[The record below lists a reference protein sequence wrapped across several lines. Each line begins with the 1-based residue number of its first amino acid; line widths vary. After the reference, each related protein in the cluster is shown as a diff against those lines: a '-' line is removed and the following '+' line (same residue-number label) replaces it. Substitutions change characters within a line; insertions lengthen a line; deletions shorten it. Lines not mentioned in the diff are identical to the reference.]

1 MASIKRRAAAMKETE
16 HKRHRLADLL
26 LVLLAALFC
35 WCALQGT
42 LDLNPQGIGM
52 DSDLQNYAQIMEAG
66 ECPTAF
72 ARDPVASFFPQDPGV
87 PNLLTALAGLLPDG
101 DNAATDMLRV
111 GALGVFLHFLAYYI
125 LGRCLFR
132 SPSLAALL
140 SILMSIAVHWSF
152 GTFWGSMRSDP
163 VPRIFYADLWP
174 FLLLLACAAVKRPSL
189 QPVVMFLSG
198 CAMLVHTVSALMG
211 GAMFFMAFFLL
222 WRDRGLWRHAGLS
235 LLNLLSFAVPVVIYL
250 KVFLADT
257 PAPPA
262 EYTGL
267 FAEVRA
273 LRYSKD
279 WHDVW
284 QSLADILR
292 YYTFPVPLFP
302 AAAVAAAILFKKRQ
316 QLAGPVRTLLRLMP
330 GMVLGIAGG
339 CVLCALEMWLAR
351 HLGRQNMSQE
361 ILRGT
366 RFLVPLSWLLLTC
379 LLSLYWQGVAP
390 LLRRGIVVL
399 LAVVLLSLG
408 QGKQVVAAR
417 HALADVTGLS
427 WLDTQE
433 ARQIKVRSLRL
444 QDALRALRAQAGPEE
459 LVFADGDCMAVR
471 FAARMPM
478 LPVHKDGNVIY
489 YAGDPVLAG
498 RWLAMQRCMAAD
510 GAGYMDVWRTE
521 QAALLLTR
529 HVEHKAQLLRYG
541 SLLFENEDWL
551 LLRRSLSPAA
561 DGKAQ
566 TMRSGHAD

>member
-1 MASIKRRAAAMKETE
+1 MKDIEYGS
-16 HKRHRLADLL
+16 HRIADLV

-66 ECPTAF
+66 EYPAAF
-72 ARDPVASFFPQDPGV
+72 ARDPVAPFFPQDPGV
-87 PNLLTALAGLLPDG
+87 PNLLTALAGLFPGG
-101 DNAATDMLRV
+101 DNAATDMLRM
-111 GALGVFLHFLAYYI
+111 GALGVFWHFLAYYI

-140 SILMSIAVHWSF
+140 TLLMCIAVHWAF

-174 FLLLLACAAVKRPSL
+174 FLLLLACAAVKRPVL

-222 WRDRGLWRHAGLS
+222 WRDRGLWRHAGLC
-235 LLNLLSFAVPVVIYL
+235 LLNLLSFTLPVAIYIKL
-250 KVFLADT
+250 FLADT
-257 PAPPA
+257 PAPA
-262 EYTGL
+262 AGFAGL

-273 LRYSKD
+273 VRYSKD

-292 YYTFPVPLFP
+292 YYTVLVPIFP
-302 AAAVAAAILFKKRQ
+302 AAAVAAVLLFRKRQ
-316 QLAGPVRTLLRLMP
+316 QLAGPVRTLVRLMP

-379 LLSLYWQGVAP
+379 LLSLYWQGIAP
-390 LLRRGIVVL
+390 LLRRGFVVLLVVVL
-399 LAVVLLSLG
+399 LALG

-417 HALADVTGLS
+417 HALAEVTGMG
-427 WLDTQE
+427 WLDTEE
-433 ARQIKVRSLRL
+433 ARQIKARSLRL
-444 QDALRALRAQAGPEE
+444 QDALQALRAQAGPDET
-459 LVFADGDCMAVR
+459 VFTDGDCMAVR

-478 LPVHKDGNVIY
+478 LPVHKDGNIIY
-489 YAGDPVLAG
+489 YAADPDMAR
-498 RWLAMQRCMAAD
+498 RWLAMQRRMAA
-510 GAGYMDVWRTE
+510 GATGYMDIWRTE
-521 QAALLLTR
+521 QATLLLTR
-529 HVEHKAQLLRYG
+529 HVEHKAQLLRHG

-551 LLRRSLSPAA
+551 LLRRSLPVSA
-561 DGKAQ
+561 DGGAQ
-566 TMRSGHAD
+566 ATRSGHAD

>member
-1 MASIKRRAAAMKETE
+1 MKDIECG
-16 HKRHRLADLL
+16 KYRLTDLA
-26 LVLLAALFC
+26 VILLAALFC

-42 LDLNPQGIGM
+42 LELNPQGIGM
-52 DSDLQNYAQIMEAG
+52 DSDLQNYAQIMEAA
-66 ECPTAF
+66 EYPAAF
-72 ARDPVASFFPQDPGV
+72 ALDPVASYFPRDPGV
-87 PNLLTALAGLLPDG
+87 PNLLTDLAGLFPGG
-101 DNAATDMLRV
+101 DNAAVDMLRV
-111 GALGVFLHFLAYYI
+111 GSLGVFLHFLAYYI

-132 SPSLAALL
+132 SPFLAVLL
-140 SILMSIAVHWSF
+140 SILMGIAVHWAF

-174 FLLLLACAAVKRPSL
+174 FLLLLACAAVKRPLL
-189 QPVVMFLSG
+189 QPVVMLLSG

-222 WRDRGLWRHAGLS
+222 WQGRRPWRHAGLS
-235 LLNLLSFAVPVVIYL
+235 LLNLLSFAIPVAIYL
-250 KVFLADT
+250 RVFLADT
-257 PAPPA
+257 PAPPV
-262 EYTGL
+262 EYGGL

-284 QSLADILR
+284 QSLADIVR
-292 YYTFPVPLFP
+292 YYIFPVPLFP
-302 AAAVAAAILFKKRQ
+302 AAAVSAVVLFKKRQ

-379 LLSLYWQGVAP
+379 LFSLYWQGIAP
-390 LLRRGIVVL
+390 LLRRGFVVL

-417 HALADVTGLS
+417 HALADMTGMS
-427 WLDTQE
+427 WLDTAE
-433 ARQIKVRSLRL
+433 ARQLKVRSLRL

-459 LVFADGDCMAVR
+459 IVFTDGNCMAVR
-471 FAARMPM
+471 FAARMPL

-489 YAGDPVLAG
+489 YAGDPVLAR
-498 RWLAMQRCMAAD
+498 RWLAMQQCMAAD
-510 GAGYMDVWRTE
+510 AGGYMDIWRTE

-551 LLRRSLSPAA
+551 LLRRSPVSTD
-561 DGKAQ
+561 DGAQ
-566 TMRSGHAD
+566 ATRRGHAD

>member
-1 MASIKRRAAAMKETE
+1 MASIKRRAATMKETE

-66 ECPTAF
+66 ECPAAF

-174 FLLLLACAAVKRPSL
+174 FLLLPACAAVKRPSL

-284 QSLADILR
+284 QSLADILC

-366 RFLVPLSWLLLTC
+366 RFWVPLSWLLLTC
-379 LLSLYWQGVAP
+379 LLSLYWQGLAP
-390 LLRRGIVVL
+390 LLRRGIVIL

-417 HALADVTGLS
+417 HALADMTGLG
-427 WLDTQE
+427 WLDTEE
-433 ARQIKVRSLRL
+433 ARQIKAHSLGLR
-444 QDALRALRAQAGPEE
+444 DALQALRAQAGPEE
-459 LVFADGDCMAVR
+459 LVFTDGDCMAVR

-489 YAGDPVLAG
+489 YAADPDMAR
-498 RWLAMQRCMAAD
+498 RWLAMQHRMAAD
-510 GAGYMDVWRTE
+510 ATGYMEVWRTE

-529 HVEHKAQLLRYG
+529 HVEHKALLLRYG
-541 SLLFENEDWL
+541 ALLFENEGWL
-551 LLRRSLSPAA
+551 LLRRSPVAA
-561 DGKAQ
+561 DADAQ
-566 TMRSGHAD
+566 VTRSGYAD

>member
-26 LVLLAALFC
+26 LVLLAVLFC

-66 ECPTAF
+66 ECPAAF

-132 SPSLAALL
+132 SPSLAVLL

-222 WRDRGLWRHAGLS
+222 WRDKGLWRHAGLS

-262 EYTGL
+262 EYAGL

-284 QSLADILR
+284 QSLADISR

-390 LLRRGIVVL
+390 LLRRGIVIL

-417 HALADVTGLS
+417 HALADMTGLG
-427 WLDTQE
+427 WLDTEE
-433 ARQIKVRSLRL
+433 ARQIKTHSLGLR
-444 QDALRALRAQAGPEE
+444 DALQALRAQAGPEE
-459 LVFADGDCMAVR
+459 LVFTDGDCMAVR

-489 YAGDPVLAG
+489 YAADPDMAR
-498 RWLAMQRCMAAD
+498 RWLAMQHRMAAD
-510 GAGYMDVWRTE
+510 ATGYMEVWRTE

-529 HVEHKAQLLRYG
+529 HVEHKALLLRYG
-541 SLLFENEDWL
+541 ALLFENEDWL
-551 LLRRSLSPAA
+551 LLRRYS
-561 DGKAQ
+561 K
-566 TMRSGHAD
+566 

>member
-1 MASIKRRAAAMKETE
+1 MKDTASKTYRST
-16 HKRHRLADLL
+16 DLV
-26 LVLLAALFC
+26 LVLLAGLFC

-42 LDLNPQGIGM
+42 LDLNPRGIGM
-52 DSDLQNYAQIMEAG
+52 DSDLQNYAQILEAA
-66 ECPTAF
+66 ECPAAF
-72 ARDPVASFFPQDPGV
+72 ALDPVAPFFPQDPGV
-87 PNLLTALAGLLPDG
+87 PNLLTALAGLFPGG

-111 GALGVFLHFLAYYI
+111 GALGVFLHFLAYYV

-140 SILMSIAVHWSF
+140 SILMGIAVHWSF

-174 FLLLLACAAVKRPSL
+174 FLLLLACAAVKRPLL
-189 QPVVMFLSG
+189 QPVTMFLAG

-222 WRDRGLWRHAGLS
+222 WQGRGLWRHAGLS
-235 LLNLLSFAVPVVIYL
+235 LLNLLSFAVPVGIYGVL
-250 KVFLADT
+250 FLSDT

-262 EYTGL
+262 EHAGL
-267 FAEVRA
+267 FAGVRA

-292 YYTFPVPLFP
+292 YYTFVIPIFP
-302 AAAVAAAILFKKRQ
+302 AAAAAAVVLFRKRQ

-339 CVLCALEMWLAR
+339 CVLCALEMWLVR

-379 LLSLYWQGVAP
+379 LLSLYWRRAAP
-390 LLRRGIVVL
+390 LLRRGLVVL
-399 LAVVLLSLG
+399 LVLVLLALG

-417 HALADVTGLS
+417 HALADATGMS
-427 WLDTQE
+427 WLDTEE
-433 ARQIKVRSLRL
+433 ARQIRARSLRL
-444 QDALRALRAQAGPEE
+444 QEALQALRAQAGPDEI
-459 LVFADGDCMAVR
+459 VFSDGDCMAVR
-471 FAARMPM
+471 FVARMPM
-478 LPVHKDGNVIY
+478 LPVHKDGNIIY
-489 YAGDPVLAG
+489 YAGDPALAR
-498 RWLAMQRCMAAD
+498 RWLAMQRRMAAD
-510 GAGYMDVWRTE
+510 AAGYVEVWRTG

-529 HVEHKAQLLRYG
+529 HVEHKAQLLRHG

-551 LLRRSLSPAA
+551 LLRRSPSAAA
-561 DGKAQ
+561 DGDAQ
-566 TMRSGHAD
+566 ATRSGHAD

>member
-1 MASIKRRAAAMKETE
+1 MKETE

-66 ECPTAF
+66 ECPAAF
-72 ARDPVASFFPQDPGV
+72 ARDPVAFFFPQDPGV

-174 FLLLLACAAVKRPSL
+174 FLLLPACAAVKRPSL

-262 EYTGL
+262 E
-267 FAEVRA
+267 
-273 LRYSKD
+273 
-279 WHDVW
+279 
-284 QSLADILR
+284 
-292 YYTFPVPLFP
+292 
-302 AAAVAAAILFKKRQ
+302 
-316 QLAGPVRTLLRLMP
+316 
-330 GMVLGIAGG
+330 
-339 CVLCALEMWLAR
+339 
-351 HLGRQNMSQE
+351 
-361 ILRGT
+361 
-366 RFLVPLSWLLLTC
+366 
-379 LLSLYWQGVAP
+379 
-390 LLRRGIVVL
+390 
-399 LAVVLLSLG
+399 
-408 QGKQVVAAR
+408 
-417 HALADVTGLS
+417 
-427 WLDTQE
+427 
-433 ARQIKVRSLRL
+433 
-444 QDALRALRAQAGPEE
+444 
-459 LVFADGDCMAVR
+459 
-471 FAARMPM
+471 
-478 LPVHKDGNVIY
+478 
-489 YAGDPVLAG
+489 
-498 RWLAMQRCMAAD
+498 
-510 GAGYMDVWRTE
+510 
-521 QAALLLTR
+521 
-529 HVEHKAQLLRYG
+529 
-541 SLLFENEDWL
+541 
-551 LLRRSLSPAA
+551 
-561 DGKAQ
+561 
-566 TMRSGHAD
+566 

>member
-1 MASIKRRAAAMKETE
+1 MKETE

-26 LVLLAALFC
+26 LVLLAVLFC

-66 ECPTAF
+66 EYPAAF

-262 EYTGL
+262 EYAGL

-316 QLAGPVRTLLRLMP
+316 QLAGPVSTLLRLMP

-379 LLSLYWQGVAP
+379 LLSLYWQGLAP
-390 LLRRGIVVL
+390 LLRRGIVIL

-417 HALADVTGLS
+417 HALADMTGLG
-427 WLDTQE
+427 WLDTEE
-433 ARQIKVRSLRL
+433 ARQIKAHSLGLR
-444 QDALRALRAQAGPEE
+444 DALQALRAQAGPEE
-459 LVFADGDCMAVR
+459 LVFTDGDCMAVR

-489 YAGDPVLAG
+489 YAADPDMAR
-498 RWLAMQRCMAAD
+498 RWLAMQHRMAAD
-510 GAGYMDVWRTE
+510 VTGYMEVWRTE

-529 HVEHKAQLLRYG
+529 HVEHKALLLRYG
-541 SLLFENEDWL
+541 ALLFENEDWL
-551 LLRRSLSPAA
+551 LLRRYS
-561 DGKAQ
+561 K
-566 TMRSGHAD
+566 

>member
-1 MASIKRRAAAMKETE
+1 MKETE

-26 LVLLAALFC
+26 LVLLAVLFC

-66 ECPTAF
+66 ECPAAF

-132 SPSLAALL
+132 SPSLAVLL

-262 EYTGL
+262 EYAGL

-379 LLSLYWQGVAP
+379 LLSLYWQGFAP
-390 LLRRGIVVL
+390 LLRRGLVIL

-417 HALADVTGLS
+417 HALADMTGYGRGPA
-427 WLDTQE
+427 DQG
-433 ARQIKVRSLRL
+433 AFPGI
-444 QDALRALRAQAGPEE
+444 AGCPAGP
-459 LVFADGDCMAVR
+459 
-471 FAARMPM
+471 AR
-478 LPVHKDGNVIY
+478 
-489 YAGDPVLAG
+489 AGGTGRAG
-498 RWLAMQRCMAAD
+498 F
-510 GAGYMDVWRTE
+510 Y
-521 QAALLLTR
+521 
-529 HVEHKAQLLRYG
+529 
-541 SLLFENEDWL
+541 
-551 LLRRSLSPAA
+551 
-561 DGKAQ
+561 
-566 TMRSGHAD
+566 

>member
-1 MASIKRRAAAMKETE
+1 MKDTE
-16 HKRHRLADLL
+16 YGRNRLADLV
-26 LVLLAALFC
+26 LVLLAVLFC

-42 LDLNPQGIGM
+42 LDLNPQGLGM
-52 DSDLQNYAQIMEAG
+52 DSDLQNYAQILEAG
-66 ECPTAF
+66 EYPAAF
-72 ARDPVASFFPQDPGV
+72 AGDPVASFFPQDPGV
-87 PNLLTALAGLLPDG
+87 PNLLTALAALFPGG

-111 GALGVFLHFLAYYI
+111 GALSVFLHFLAYYI

-140 SILMSIAVHWSF
+140 SILMCIAVHWSF

-174 FLLLLACAAVKRPSL
+174 FLLLLACAAVKRPLL
-189 QPVVMFLSG
+189 QPVVMFLAG

-222 WRDRGLWRHAGLS
+222 WQDRGLWHHAGLS
-235 LLNLLSFAVPVVIYL
+235 LLNLLSFAVPVVIYMGI
-250 KVFLADT
+250 FLADT

-262 EYTGL
+262 GYAGL
-267 FAEVRA
+267 FAEVRT

-284 QSLADILR
+284 QSLADILC
-292 YYTFPVPLFP
+292 YYTFPIPIFP
-302 AAAVAAAILFKKRQ
+302 AAVVSAVVLFRKRQ
-316 QLAGPVRTLLRLMP
+316 QLAGPVRSLLRLMP

-379 LLSLYWQGVAP
+379 LLSLYWQGIAP
-390 LLRRGIVVL
+390 PLRRGLVIL
-399 LAVVLLSLG
+399 LAVVLLSIG

-417 HALADVTGLS
+417 HALADVTGLG
-427 WLDTQE
+427 WLDTEE
-433 ARQIKVRSLRL
+433 ARQIKAYSLRL
-444 QDALRALRAQAGPEE
+444 QDALQALRAQAGPEE
-459 LVFADGDCMAVR
+459 LVFTDGDCMAVR
-471 FAARMPM
+471 FAARMSM

-489 YAGDPVLAG
+489 YAGDPALAR
-498 RWLAMQRCMAAD
+498 RWLAMQRRMAAD
-510 GAGYMDVWRTE
+510 AAGYMDVWRTE
-521 QAALLLTR
+521 RAALLLTR
-529 HVEHKAQLLRYG
+529 HVEHKARLLRYG

-551 LLRRSLSPAA
+551 LLRRSLPAAA
-561 DGKAQ
+561 DGEAQ
-566 TMRSGHAD
+566 TMRNGHAD

>member
-1 MASIKRRAAAMKETE
+1 MNDTRYE
-16 HKRHRLADLL
+16 RHRLTDLVL
-26 LVLLAALFC
+26 ILLAALFC

-42 LDLNPQGIGM
+42 LELNPQGIGM

-66 ECPTAF
+66 ECPAAF
-72 ARDPVASFFPQDPGV
+72 ALDPVASYFPRDPGV
-87 PNLLTALAGLLPDG
+87 PNLLTALASLFPGG

-140 SILMSIAVHWSF
+140 SILMCIAVHWSF

-174 FLLLLACAAVKRPSL
+174 FLLLLACAAVERPLL

-222 WRDRGLWRHAGLS
+222 RQGRGLWRHAGLS
-235 LLNLLSFAVPVVIYL
+235 LLDLLSFTVPVAIYL

-262 EYTGL
+262 EYAGL

-292 YYTFPVPLFP
+292 YYTILVPIFP
-302 AAAVAAAILFKKRQ
+302 AAAVSAVVLFRKRHH
-316 QLAGPVRTLLRLMP
+316 LAGPVRTLLRLMP
-330 GMVLGIAGG
+330 GMVLGIVGG
-339 CVLCALEMWLAR
+339 CVLCALEMWLAC

-379 LLSLYWQGVAP
+379 LLSLYWQGIAP
-390 LLRRGIVVL
+390 LLRRGVVIL
-399 LAVVLLSLG
+399 LAVVLLALG

-417 HALADVTGLS
+417 HALAEVTGMG
-427 WLDTQE
+427 WLDTEE
-433 ARQIKVRSLRL
+433 ARQIKARSLRL
-444 QDALRALRAQAGPEE
+444 QDALRALRAQAGQDEM
-459 LVFADGDCMAVR
+459 VFTDEDCMAVR

-478 LPVHKDGNVIY
+478 LPVHKDGNIIY
-489 YAGDPVLAG
+489 YAGDPAMAR
-498 RWLAMQRCMAAD
+498 RWLAMQRRMAAD
-510 GAGYMDVWRTE
+510 AAGYMDVWRTE

-551 LLRRSLSPAA
+551 LLRRSLPVSA
-561 DGKAQ
+561 DGGTQA
-566 TMRSGHAD
+566 TRSGHADWEER